1 MIFLIDDNLEK
12 QQQNKYKAMYLFD
25 GRFDAFLEKN
35 YIFETKDKFE
45 AIKPKLVLAKAILLH
60 NTFSDADSNGEQS
73 QKSIHIR
80 NEIERLAL
88 AYAIPLV
95 LFSGKYKNQ
104 EVRFDDDV
112 SPKLVEIEKDAFY
125 ENLYFFL
132 ENVMNKGEIELKI
145 IAYGKQYELEQ
156 MLKYHKE
163 VLLSLSK
170 IDKQRIFIPSMVNL
184 KSLRHFYTFSKV
196 NLRTDFNSYLENI
209 EDREI
214 SVLDFINETEKIKNK
229 AIDKY
234 G

>member
-25 GRFDAFLEKN
+25 GRFDAFLERI
-35 YIFETKDKFE
+35 YIFETKEKFE
-45 AIKPKLVLAKAILLH
+45 AIKSKLVLAKAILLH
-60 NTFSDADSNGEQS
+60 NTFSDTDGNGKQS
-73 QKSIHIR
+73 EKSTHIR
-80 NEIERLAL
+80 DKIERLAQD
-88 AYAIPLV
+88 YTIPLV
-95 LFSGKYKNQ
+95 LFSGKYKNE
-104 EVRFDDDV
+104 EVRFDNDV
-112 SPKLVEIEKDAFY
+112 FPKLVEIEKDTFY

-132 ENVMNKGEIELKI
+132 ENVINKGEIELKI

-170 IDKQRIFIPSMVNL
+170 IDKQRIFTPSMVDL
-184 KSLRHFYTFSKV
+184 QSLRHFYMFSKV
-196 NLRTDFNSYLENI
+196 NLRTDFDSHLENI

-214 SVLDFINETEKIKNK
+214 SVLDFINETEKIKNR
-229 AIDKY
+229 AINKY